1 MYSNIIK
8 IKKIDK
14 DLFGTGIIIT
24 RNIVVTSEH
33 VVKDE
38 KNVDVEYF
46 NKVFSGEIVFKN
58 DVIALIRIDNLDFS
72 QLYEEEAHNLLFTNQ
87 EILPNE
93 QNWEIQGFLSEEQRP
108 HSLTGNCLYIV
119 STPKERCDYEVG
131 IIKVGTCNNYQ
142 GLSGSPVI
150 CNGRAVGLVQVQAL
164 DKTGDLGIGFTS

>member
-58 DVIALIRIDNLDFS
+58 DVIALIRIDNFDFS
-72 QLYEEEAHNLLFTNQ
+72 QL
-87 EILPNE
+87 
-93 QNWEIQGFLSEEQRP
+93 
-108 HSLTGNCLYIV
+108 
-119 STPKERCDYEVG
+119 
-131 IIKVGTCNNYQ
+131 
-142 GLSGSPVI
+142 
-150 CNGRAVGLVQVQAL
+150 
-164 DKTGDLGIGFTS
+164 

>member
-58 DVIALIRIDNLDFS
+58 DVIALIRIDNFDFT

-108 HSLTGNCLYIV
+108 HSLTGNGLYIV
-119 STPKERCDYEVG
+119 STPKEQDPGAEL
-131 IIKVGTCNNYQ
+131 Q
-142 GLSGSPVI
+142 SHA
-150 CNGRAVGLVQVQAL
+150 GRRL
-164 DKTGDLGIGFTS
+164 